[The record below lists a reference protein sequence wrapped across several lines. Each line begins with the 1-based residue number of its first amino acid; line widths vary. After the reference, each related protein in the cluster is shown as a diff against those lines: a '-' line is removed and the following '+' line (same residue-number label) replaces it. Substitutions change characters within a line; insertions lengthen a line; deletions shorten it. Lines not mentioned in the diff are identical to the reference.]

1 MQRKVLKPFHAE
13 ELNRIVEPG
22 ETFTPHAHRVREL
35 ELNGLIS
42 KGEPKPAAAPRDEP
56 VPAPPAGQPAP
67 QRATL
72 TLPPRNKDAQQQRK
86 TK

>member
-1 MQRKVLKPFHAE
+1 MEVLKPFFAA
-13 ELNRIVEPG
+13 ELNRIVEPDEDYTADG
-22 ETFTPHAHRVREL
+22 DRLGALAR
-35 ELNGLIS
+35 NGLIS

-56 VPAPPAGQPAP
+56 VPAPPAAQSAP

-72 TLPPRNKDAQQQRK
+72 TLPPRNKDAQQHRR

>member
-1 MQRKVLKPFHAE
+1 MKVLKPFFAA

-22 ETFTPHAHRVREL
+22 EDYTADGDRLGALAR
-35 ELNGLIS
+35 NGLIS
-42 KGEPKPAAAPRDEP
+42 MGEPKPAAAPRDEP
-56 VPAPPAGQPAP
+56 VPPPPAAQSAP

-72 TLPPRNKDAQQQRK
+72 TLPPRNKDAQQHRR